1 MGTEFFNDYVKALSK
16 NLHKPLPGEDSQRRM
31 APAVRARLMSH
42 SKPDEKTRLSA
53 VLLPIFPKDGDPTLV
68 FIKRQTYDGYHS
80 GQIAFPGGKKE
91 KTDSNLLETALRET
105 WEEVGIVQESVT
117 ILGTLTPL
125 FIPVSNHL
133 VLPVVGVVWSKP
145 KFFPNLQEVEYI
157 IEVPICRLVQPDT
170 RTVKTLVLD
179 NEPVS
184 TPYFKYDG
192 EMIWGATAMI
202 LAEFTDISPII
213 PCQSQP

>member
-1 MGTEFFNDYVKALSK
+1 MGAEFFNDYVNALRN
-16 NLHKPLPGEDSQRRM
+16 NLHTPLPGEDSQRRM
-31 APAVRARLMSH
+31 APAVRARLLSH
-42 SKPDEKTRLSA
+42 TKPDEKTKISA
-53 VLLPIFPKDGDPTLV
+53 VLLPIFPNDGEPTLV
-68 FIKRQTYDGYHS
+68 FIKRQTYNGFHS
-80 GQIAFPGGKKE
+80 GQVAFPGGKKE
-91 KTDSNLLETALRET
+91 KTDSSLLETALRET

-157 IEVPICRLVQPDT
+157 IEVPVCTLVQPDA

-184 TPYFKYDG
+184 TPYFKAG
-192 EMIWGATAMI
+192 EEMIWGATAMI

-213 PCQSQP
+213 PCQS